1 MRANLNLR
9 LSQSSQL
16 PNINPE
22 NLTPDYAG
30 IRPNLSPVG
39 SPFTDFHVSY
49 NPESRPGL
57 IALAGFNS
65 PGLTSCLST
74 AVEVEGM
81 IRRDVW
87 GKGSG
92 KGRVRRVSE
101 VGGEALDGW
110 A

>member
-1 MRANLNLR
+1 
-9 LSQSSQL
+9 
-16 PNINPE
+16 
-22 NLTPDYAG
+22 
-30 IRPNLSPVG
+30 
-39 SPFTDFHVSY
+39 
-49 NPESRPGL
+49 
-57 IALAGFNS
+57 
-65 PGLTSCLST
+65 
-74 AVEVEGM
+74 M